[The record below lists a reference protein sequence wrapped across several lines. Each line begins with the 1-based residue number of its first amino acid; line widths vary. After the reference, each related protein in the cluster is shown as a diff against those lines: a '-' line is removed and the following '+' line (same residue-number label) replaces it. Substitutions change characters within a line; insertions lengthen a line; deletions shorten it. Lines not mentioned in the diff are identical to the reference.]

1 MRLLQR
7 YILFELL
14 RVFTLMISVLTILL
28 VFVGAFQQ
36 ASDQGLGVILVLKII
51 PYIVPSMLPFTIP
64 ATLLLTV
71 CVVYGRIAGDQEIT
85 AAKAAGI
92 NVLSLLW
99 PSFILSGFLSL
110 GSLVLSDQIIP
121 WAEKNIESTVA
132 RELETIFLEKLRSQ
146 NQIHDPV
153 SGISITVMG
162 VRDKT
167 LLVPTFRYSPPN
179 KKPVHLQAEEAT
191 LEFDLTNQ
199 QVILHILRG
208 HIDFPGKPR
217 FYVEKDEFPF
227 PLPSQTS
234 TAKPRHMSVR
244 SIKSE
249 LVDIQEKHEEFDL
262 HHDIE
267 VAMILA
273 LGDFERF
280 KSPEIEDALP
290 QTYHEQKRQNKLET
304 ALASRF
310 ALSCSCFFFVLVGC
324 PFSIAQARRQFLTSF
339 FLVFLPILLFY
350 YPVVLLSINLAKLGK
365 IEPGWSLWAG
375 NIGLFF
381 VAIHLLRKVLRN

>member
-7 YILFELL
+7 YILFELM
-14 RVFTLMISVLTILL
+14 RVFTLMITVLTVLL

-36 ASDQGLGVILVLKII
+36 ATSQGLGALLVLKIL
-51 PYIVPSMLPFTIP
+51 PFIVPSMLPFTIP

-99 PSFILSGFLSL
+99 PSFILGGFLSL
-110 GSLVLSDQIIP
+110 GSLLLSDQVIP
-121 WAEKNIESTVA
+121 WAEKNIEKTIA
-132 RELETIFLEKLRSQ
+132 LELESIFLEKLRSQ
-146 NQIHDPV
+146 NQIHDPQ

-162 VRDKT
+162 VRGKT
-167 LLVPTFRYSPPN
+167 LLVPTFRYSPHN
-179 KKPVHLQAEEAT
+179 KQPVHLQAEEAT
-191 LEFDLTNQ
+191 LEFDLAHQ
-199 QVILHILRG
+199 QVILHISKG

-217 FYVEKDEFPF
+217 FYVEKDDFPF
-227 PLPSQTS
+227 PLPSQTA

-244 SIKSE
+244 SIKTELSDLSE
-249 LVDIQEKHEEFDL
+249 KKDEFEFQR
-262 HHDIE
+262 DIE
-267 VAMILA
+267 VAMVLA

-280 KSPEIEDALP
+280 HAPEISTNLP
-290 QTYHEQKRQNKLET
+290 QNHLEEKRKNKLKT
-304 ALASRF
+304 ALSSRF

-339 FLVFLPILLFY
+339 FLVFMPILLFY
-350 YPVVLLSINLAKLGK
+350 YPIVLLMMNLSKQGK
-365 IEPGWSLWAG
+365 IDPGLSLWAG
-375 NIGLFF
+375 NIGLLL
-381 VAIHLLRKVLRN
+381 VAFYMLRKVLRN

>member
-14 RVFTLMISVLTILL
+14 RVFTLMITVLTVLL

-36 ASDQGLGVILVLKII
+36 ATSQGLGAILVLKII
-51 PYIVPSMLPFTIP
+51 PFIVPSMLPFTIP

-71 CVVYGRIAGDQEIT
+71 CVVYGRISGDQEIT

-99 PSFILSGFLSL
+99 PSFILGGFLSL
-110 GSLVLSDQIIP
+110 GSLLLSDQIIP
-121 WAEKNIESTVA
+121 WAEKNIENTIA
-132 RELETIFLEKLRSQ
+132 CELESIFLDKLRSQ
-146 NQIHDPV
+146 NQVHDPA

-167 LLVPTFRYSPPN
+167 LLVPTFRYSPAN
-179 KKPVHLQAEEAT
+179 KQPVHLQAEEAT
-191 LEFDLTNQ
+191 LEFDLEHQ
-199 QVILHILRG
+199 QVILHIIKG

-217 FYVEKDEFPF
+217 FYVEKDDFPF
-227 PLPSQTS
+227 PLPSQS
-234 TAKPRHMSVR
+234 AMAKPRHMTVR

-249 LVDIQEKHEEFDL
+249 LGGLQEERDELEF
-262 HHDIE
+262 HRDIE
-267 VAMILA
+267 VAMVLA

-280 KSPEIEDALP
+280 NSPEINTDLP
-290 QTYHEQKRQNKLET
+290 QNQVKTKRQNKLKT

-339 FLVFLPILLFY
+339 FMVFMPILLFY
-350 YPVVLLSINLAKLGK
+350 YPIVLLTMNLAKLGK
-365 IEPGWSLWAG
+365 VEASWSLWAG
-375 NIGLFF
+375 NIGLFLI
-381 VAIHLLRKVLRN
+381 AIHLLRKVLRN

>member
-14 RVFTLMISVLTILL
+14 RVFTLMITVLTVLL

-36 ASDQGLGVILVLKII
+36 ATDQGLGAILVLKIL
-51 PYIVPSMLPFTIP
+51 PFIVPSMLPFTIP

-71 CVVYGRIAGDQEIT
+71 CVVYGRISGDQEIT

-99 PSFILSGFLSL
+99 PSFILGGFLSL
-110 GSLVLSDQIIP
+110 GSLLLSDQIIP
-121 WAEKNIESTVA
+121 WAEKNIEKTIA

-146 NQIHDPV
+146 NQIHDPA

-162 VRDKT
+162 VREKT

-179 KKPVHLQAEEAT
+179 KQPVHLQAEEAT
-191 LEFDLTNQ
+191 LEFDLAHQ
-199 QVILHILRG
+199 QVILHISKG

-217 FYVEKDEFPF
+217 FYVEQDEFPF
-227 PLPSQTS
+227 PLPSQTA
-234 TAKPRHMSVR
+234 TTKPRHMSVR

-249 LVDIQEKHEEFDL
+249 LGGLNEKKDEFEFQR
-262 HHDIE
+262 DIE
-267 VAMILA
+267 VAMVLA

-280 KSPEIEDALP
+280 HSPEINTDLP
-290 QTYHEQKRQNKLET
+290 QIQIESKRKNKLKT
-304 ALASRF
+304 ALSSRF

-339 FLVFLPILLFY
+339 FLVFMPILLFY
-350 YPVVLLSINLAKLGK
+350 YPIVLLTMNLSKLGK
-365 IEPGWSLWAG
+365 IEPSWSLWAG
-375 NIGLFF
+375 NAGLLLI
-381 VAIHLLRKVLRN
+381 AIHLLRKVLRN

>member
-14 RVFTLMISVLTILL
+14 RVFTLMITVLTVLL

-36 ASDQGLGVILVLKII
+36 ASKQGLGATLVLKIL
-51 PYIVPSMLPFTIP
+51 PFIVPSMLPFTIP

-71 CVVYGRIAGDQEIT
+71 CVVYGRISGDQEIT

-99 PSFILSGFLSL
+99 PSFILGGFLSL
-110 GSLVLSDQIIP
+110 GSLLLSDQIIP
-121 WAEKNIESTVA
+121 WAEKNIETTIA
-132 RELETIFLEKLRSQ
+132 TELETIFLEKLRSQ
-146 NQIHDPV
+146 NQIHDPN

-167 LLVPTFRYSPPN
+167 LLVPTFRYSPPG

-191 LEFDLTNQ
+191 LEFDLPHQ
-199 QVILHILRG
+199 QVILHLSKG

-217 FYVEKDEFPF
+217 FYVEKDIFPF
-227 PLPSQTS
+227 PLPSQTP
-234 TAKPRHMSVR
+234 TPKARHMSVR
-244 SIKSE
+244 SIKAE
-249 LVDIQEKHEEFDL
+249 LVELQAKKNDFEFQR
-262 HHDIE
+262 DIE
-267 VAMILA
+267 VAMLLA
-273 LGDFERF
+273 LGDFEHF
-280 KSPEIEDALP
+280 KSPEVNSNLP
-290 QTYHEQKRQNKLET
+290 QNHFQEDRQNKLRT
-304 ALASRF
+304 ALSSRF

-339 FLVFLPILLFY
+339 FLVFMPILLFY
-350 YPVVLLSINLAKLGK
+350 YPIVLLMLNLSKLGK
-365 IEPGWSLWAG
+365 IEPSWSLWIGNAG
-375 NIGLFF
+375 LLLI
-381 VAIHLLRKVLRN
+381 AIHMLRKVLRN